1 MPTDL
6 VLCPGTLMLKMAAS
20 AGKIYCRLPKSKLAL
35 FANLNIFRK
44 DGIALRY
51 VANERQMHSSAS
63 YLATIK
69 LDMPSLSPTMEKGNI
84 IKWYK
89 KEGDTVSPGDVL
101 CKIETDKAMMDMETE
116 ETGILAKIIVPAD
129 SKDVPIGSLIAL
141 LVEEGDDWKNVQIPA
156 EAAAKPPSKPAT
168 ETPTPVVTTAA
179 VPASPPSAAPSSDH
193 GDHRHLVGPSVK
205 KLLQEYNISS
215 NDVPATGPA
224 GALLKGDVLNYI
236 NSKKLSKSVTPP
248 AASTLSTPAPK
259 VEPAAAP
266 GANYID
272 IPLTSMRRTIAK
284 RLTES
289 KSTIPH
295 AYASIDSN
303 MGALTELRKTL
314 AADGVK
320 ISVNDFIV
328 KAAALALQRSP
339 KVNAIWAND
348 GPKLSQSVDIS
359 VAVATPNGLI
369 TPIVKG
375 ASYLSVEQ
383 ISSTVKE
390 LSGRA
395 KEGKL
400 LPHEYQGGSFSI
412 SNLGM
417 FGITEFSAVINPPQL
432 AILAIG
438 TSRTEASMKGNQLK
452 MTVTLSYDSRG
463 LNEVEATRFLEEFRN
478 ALENPQFML
487 GGTNL
492 DSAAEAFAF

>member
-1 MPTDL
+1 
-6 VLCPGTLMLKMAAS
+6 MAAS
-20 AGKIYCRLPKSKLAL
+20 AGKIYCRLPKSKSKLAL

-89 KEGDTVSPGDVL
+89 KEGKFTSILGQEEMSFWTCLNRMVWLFDLLVSTLGGLVVKL
-101 CKIETDKAMMDMETE
+101 
-116 ETGILAKIIVPAD
+116 VPAD

-179 VPASPPSAAPSSDH
+179 VPASPPSAALSSDH

-248 AASTLSTPAPK
+248 AASTPSTPAPK